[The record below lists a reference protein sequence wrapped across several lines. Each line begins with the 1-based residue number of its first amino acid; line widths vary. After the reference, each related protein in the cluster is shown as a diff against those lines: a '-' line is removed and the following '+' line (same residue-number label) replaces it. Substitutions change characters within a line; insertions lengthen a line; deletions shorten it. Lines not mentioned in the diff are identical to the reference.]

1 MLFIQLM
8 ITFYIFN
15 YNFIIMKY
23 RDIKMLRHS
32 QKDPNMLFLA
42 PKKMLYKTCF
52 YIDNFNEKKI
62 DDYLYIK

>member
-42 PKKMLYKTCF
+42 PKKC
-52 YIDNFNEKKI
+52 
-62 DDYLYIK
+62 YIKHVFI